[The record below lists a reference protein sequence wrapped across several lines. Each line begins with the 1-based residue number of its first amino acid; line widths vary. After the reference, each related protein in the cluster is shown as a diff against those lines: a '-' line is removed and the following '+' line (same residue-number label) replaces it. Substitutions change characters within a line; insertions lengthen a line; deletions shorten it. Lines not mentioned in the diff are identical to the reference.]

1 MRNTGFMLD
10 LFSGLQVNCRH
21 KYDILIGVQRHL
33 FYGGISAI
41 SPVILD
47 AVCFKAGEDDG

>member
-1 MRNTGFMLD
+1 MMDTGFMLD